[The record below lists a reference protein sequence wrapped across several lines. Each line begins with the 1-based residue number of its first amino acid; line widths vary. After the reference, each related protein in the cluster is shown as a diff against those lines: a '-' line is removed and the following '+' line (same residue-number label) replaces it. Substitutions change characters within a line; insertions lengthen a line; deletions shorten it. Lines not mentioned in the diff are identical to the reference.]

1 MPVSRPFALGGVLV
15 SSLLFWGAANCIN
28 SSPVVTDDAASNTG
42 QLTYVDVLA
51 NDTEPDGEL
60 MTLAVTGGSCQSV
73 GSVTVEDNLVR
84 FAPSPSVPSACTVQ
98 YRATDS
104 HGQQDTGTLTFSPL
118 NVSLIFADNF
128 ETGTLGAWDACGG
141 C

>member
-1 MPVSRPFALGGVLV
+1 MRVHRLFALCFVLLGSV
-15 SSLLFWGAANCIN
+15 FLWGAANCIN

-73 GSVTVEDNLVR
+73 GSVTVETTWCASLR
-84 FAPSPSVPSACTVQ
+84 APRCRPPARCSTEP
-98 YRATDS
+98 R
-104 HGQQDTGTLTFSPL
+104 TLTASR
-118 NVSLIFADNF
+118 IR
-128 ETGTLGAWDACGG
+128 GR
-141 C
+141 